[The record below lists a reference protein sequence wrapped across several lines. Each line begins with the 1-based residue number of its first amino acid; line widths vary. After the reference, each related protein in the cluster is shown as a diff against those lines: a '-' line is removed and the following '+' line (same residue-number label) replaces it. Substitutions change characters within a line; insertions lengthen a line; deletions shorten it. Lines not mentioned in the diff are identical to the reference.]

1 MKEYKYKDDLG
12 GQDHQQ
18 ITQKNTRKMNLT
30 QIQIQIDKNTNTK
43 MTLGARTTNR
53 SHRIPLENVMKTNTT
68 EN

>member
-1 MKEYKYKDDLG
+1 
-12 GQDHQQ
+12 
-18 ITQKNTRKMNLT
+18 MNLT